1 MVKSA
6 ESRKRTCAL
15 ELQRVRAR
23 AETEITLPRAID
35 RYLGSVEG
43 AGYSPHTLKSYST
56 RLNDYL
62 RWVIADEGSDPD
74 DPSVVMPTAAQSTET
89 IQAYLAAL
97 RRRRIGRRVGVS
109 PQTLAHA
116 YAVLSGFHR
125 WMERSLRIEP
135 NPMRDVLRPRGETS
149 VDDEFH
155 SLTAAQLEQLLT
167 TARHGWPTSLGPADL
182 RTHNRKLED
191 WLLVA
196 FMGLAGLRVSEVCSI
211 DRDDVVGDM
220 VHVLGKGRKRRSVPL
235 PDELLDTLGE
245 YEPPRGVRHLF
256 GRPTDPQRR
265 LAPYAVEQ
273 RIPRLARRAG
283 ILELRVTPHVLRHT
297 FGSLMLAADPAAL
310 VPTRDLMGHESVE
323 TTNKYAHTRE
333 EARRMALTSMHEMR
347 ASVRDRDR

>member
-1 MVKSA
+1 MTQDPGLA
-6 ESRKRTCAL
+6 
-15 ELQRVRAR
+15 
-23 AETEITLPRAID
+23 RAID
-35 RYLGSVEG
+35 RYAGSLEG
-43 AGYSPHTLKSYST
+43 AGYSPHTLRAYAT

-62 RWVIADEGSDPD
+62 RWVVADAGDDPD
-74 DPSVVMPTAAQSTET
+74 DPADVARTVALQRPDV

-125 WMERSLRIEP
+125 WMERTLRLEP

-149 VDDEFH
+149 VDDEFKA
-155 SLTAAQLEQLLT
+155 LTSEQLDQLLE
-167 TARHGWPTSLGPADL
+167 TARHGWPRGSGPADL
-182 RTHNRKLED
+182 RSRNRRLED

-196 FMGLAGLRVSEVCSI
+196 FMGLAGLRVSEVCGI
-211 DRDDVVGDM
+211 DRDDIVGDV
-220 VHVLGKGRKRRSVPL
+220 VHVLGKGRKRRAVPL
-235 PDELLDTLGE
+235 PAELLDVLGE
-245 YEPPRGVRHLF
+245 YEPPRPARHLF

-273 RIPRLARRAG
+273 RVPRLARRAG
-283 ILELRVTPHVLRHT
+283 IHELRVTPHVLRHT
-297 FGSLMLAADPAAL
+297 FGSLMLAADPTAL

-333 EARRMALTSMHEMR
+333 EARRLALLSMHELR
-347 ASVRDRDR
+347 RRG